1 MDRELLESCLSS
13 GMSLER
19 IGRKVGKHPTTVG
32 YWLAKY
38 GLEAVNRERH
48 ASRGSIP
55 EAELR
60 RLVTDGLSI
69 RAIAARLGVSYTTV
83 RHWVIRYGLQSRRS
97 ERAEAVRSARAAGL
111 TRLELVCPKHG
122 RCEFVLEGRRYFRC
136 GRCRV
141 DYVSTRRRRVKAQLV
156 VEAGGRCAVCGYDR
170 HVGALQFHHLEP
182 SEKSF
187 TISHGGIARALEKA
201 RVEASKCILLCANCH
216 AEVESGT
223 VSLL

>member
-1 MDRELLESCLSS
+1 
-13 GMSLER
+13 
-19 IGRKVGKHPTTVG
+19 
-32 YWLAKY
+32 
-38 GLEAVNRERH
+38 
-48 ASRGSIP
+48 
-55 EAELR
+55 
-60 RLVTDGLSI
+60 
-69 RAIAARLGVSYTTV
+69 
-83 RHWVIRYGLQSRRS
+83 
-97 ERAEAVRSARAAGL
+97 
-111 TRLELVCPKHG
+111 
-122 RCEFVLEGRRYFRC
+122 
-136 GRCRV
+136 
-141 DYVSTRRRRVKAQLV
+141 VKAQLV